1 MKNEFLSKETL
12 TDEFPSNIA
21 FFVTDLRL
29 VKMIF
34 NDYLNILGRLDSLVT
49 ELQKSTIM
57 TLANKLFS
65 YATFRSS
72 YTKEYEE
79 LLNNKGIIFDK
90 LNKEIYYWK
99 EVEDLE
105 HQETPDKIKTKNE
118 RGMRTKSWTPKRG
131 DLWHIQSN
139 KLLQH

>member
-1 MKNEFLSKETL
+1 M
-12 TDEFPSNIA
+12 
-21 FFVTDLRL
+21 TDLRL

-79 LLNNKGIIFDK
+79 LLNNKGII
-90 LNKEIYYWK
+90 LI
-99 EVEDLE
+99 
-105 HQETPDKIKTKNE
+105 
-118 RGMRTKSWTPKRG
+118 S
-131 DLWHIQSN
+131 
-139 KLLQH
+139 